1 MPFLPEAF
9 IAPLRLIASESLSDL
24 ILGDP
29 LLFAAHF
36 ANIHAAI
43 SWPTAVADIRL
54 AVQGRYQRHDEVL
67 ALLEKLRD
75 QVPVTPTAELA
86 KRLAEGLEIHHVISG
101 PDYRKLCARQ
111 LTNLRGLEAS
121 DHGCGDLTPGGRVAE
136 LSTLLGFTP
145 AQTRLLTFTLAYTLL
160 PPLQLLT
167 ALLLD
172 RPLARQ
178 GFWKAVLDLE
188 GEALAEALS
197 PHGRLAG
204 SGLLVIRDHLPQVT
218 SFWSQVLLDADT
230 PLADLLVEPLE
241 FKQSPGGASRLPAED
256 RDIVHALLKQDG
268 SVAGINILFHGR
280 PAVDK
285 INLAH
290 HLIREAGKVPYVL
303 VDDIPERDRAAAVMV
318 AQRLLHCQADPT
330 PVLVLPAV
338 QPILSRAISEDL
350 LLFGIG
356 ADAHEAKPLDER
368 ILTENPLP
376 TVWITTDPGRLHA
389 ETLARFL
396 FHAEAMRGTRADRS
410 ALVES
415 LIAALPLAAPDKME
429 LARLEGLSAQQLL
442 AARSVAD
449 LTAGD
454 DAVAYA
460 RHLRI
465 AATRSQKA
473 LSRRGKDEA
482 RLPVTTYSLD
492 YLHTAGRFGPRQIL
506 QALRR
511 EPQGSLCL
519 YGLPGTGKTQFAEHL
534 ATELGRPILIKRASE
549 LLDKYVG
556 ESEKRIA
563 EMFDEA
569 EEEDALLL
577 LDEAD
582 SFLRDRTLSRHS
594 WEVSTVNEL
603 LQRMERFGG
612 IFACTTNLFGQ
623 IDAAALRRFTFKL
636 EFLPLT
642 VRQRWQMFVNE
653 VGLAAMGNQE
663 SLQTLYEER
672 LALMRDL
679 TPGDF
684 ATVKRQCQI
693 LGEELSPEAWLD
705 QLELEVRAKSRR
717 DAKVGELQATG
728 D

>member
-1 MPFLPEAF
+1 MPFLPEAL
-9 IAPLRLIASESLSDL
+9 IAPLRLIADDALAEMIFS
-24 ILGDP
+24 DP
-29 LLFAAHF
+29 LLFAVHF
-36 ANIHAAI
+36 ANVDAAI
-43 SWPTAVADIRL
+43 SWPENIAEVRQAVHR
-54 AVQGRYQRHDEVL
+54 RYQRHDEVL

-75 QVPVTPTAELA
+75 QMPLKPSAELA
-86 KRLAEGLEIHHVISG
+86 KLLAEGLEIHHLIAAK
-101 PDYRKLCARQ
+101 DYRTICDRQ
-111 LTNLRGLEAS
+111 LAIIQGLEDCS
-121 DHGCGDLTPGGRVAE
+121 LHSGDLTAGRRIAE
-136 LSTLLGFTP
+136 ISTLLGLTR
-145 AQTRLLTFTLAYTLL
+145 AQTRLLTFALVYTVV
-160 PPLQLLT
+160 PHLQLLT

-188 GEALAEALS
+188 GEALAEAIS

-204 SGLLVIRDHLPQVT
+204 SGLITIREHLPEVP
-218 SFWSQVLLDADT
+218 SYWSKVLLDT
-230 PLADLLVEPLE
+230 ESPLMDLLVEPLE
-241 FKQSPGGASRLPAED
+241 YKQSPDGASRLPAED
-256 RDIVHALLKQDG
+256 RDIVLSLLKQDG
-268 SVAGINILFHGR
+268 PVTGINVLLYGR

-303 VDDIPERDRAAAVMV
+303 VDDIPERDRASAVMV
-318 AQRLLHCQADPT
+318 AQKLLRGQAST
-330 PVLVLPAV
+330 APVLVIPSV
-338 QPILSRAISEDL
+338 QPILARVILEDI
-350 LLFGIG
+350 LLFGVG
-356 ADAHEAKPLDER
+356 TEQHDTKPLDER
-368 ILTENPLP
+368 ILSENPLP
-376 TVWITTDPGRLHA
+376 TVWITTDPRRLHA

-396 FHAEAMRGTRADRS
+396 FHAQALRGTRADRS

-415 LIAALPLAAPDKME
+415 LIAALPLAATDKLE
-429 LARLEGLSAQQLL
+429 LTRLEGLSAQQLM
-442 AARSVAD
+442 AARTVAD

-454 DAVAYA
+454 DTASYT

-465 AATRSQKA
+465 TAMRSQKA

-492 YLHTAGRFGPRQIL
+492 YLHAAGRFGPRQIV
-506 QALRR
+506 QAYQRQ
-511 EPQGSLCL
+511 PHGSLCL

-534 ATELGRPILIKRASE
+534 ATELARPILIKRASE
-549 LLDKYVG
+549 ILDKYVG

-582 SFLRDRTLSRHS
+582 SFLRDRSLSRHS

-603 LQRMERFGG
+603 LQRMERFSG
-612 IFACTTNLFGQ
+612 IFVCTTNLFSQ

-636 EFLPLT
+636 ELLPLT
-642 VRQRWQMFVNE
+642 IDQRWQMFCKE
-653 VGLAAMGNQE
+653 LGLPSLAMSE
-663 SLQTLYEER
+663 ALHSVYEER
-672 LALMRDL
+672 LALMQDL

-693 LGEELSPEAWLD
+693 LGEDLSAEQWLE
-705 QLELEVRAKSRR
+705 QLEIEVRAKARSDSR
-717 DAKVGELQATG
+717 VGELQATG